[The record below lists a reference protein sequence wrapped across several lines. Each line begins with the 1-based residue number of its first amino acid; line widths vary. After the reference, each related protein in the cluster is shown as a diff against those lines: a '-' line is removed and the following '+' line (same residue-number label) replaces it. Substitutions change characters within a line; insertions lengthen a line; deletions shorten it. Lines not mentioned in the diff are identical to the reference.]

1 MKIAPL
7 TKRLGF
13 LMMYVLAAITSLAQQ
28 TEITVLNAVVK
39 DRVVAG
45 AEVIFQ
51 RNGEASVTAT
61 TDARGKINIPSP
73 FGGVDDASVT
83 LIIKK
88 DGFSTLITKG
98 PCKGLTYAL
107 SPTMNALDGLR
118 VVLHWNGHPL
128 DLDSHLAYSG
138 NHIYFERK
146 TGTLANL
153 DVDDTDGFGPETIT
167 VEKKADGKRYVY
179 AVHDY
184 TDATKTGNHNLSAQ
198 SNAKVFVYIGNTLV
212 RSYLV
217 PKENKSGNLWVVFMI
232 DENGAFIDLNK
243 FNDAATP
250 EAVGYNLLTYLA
262 PGETFNDATTPEGNA
277 RESVIVMRQGETAYH
292 AGDLEG
298 SVTLYQRA
306 IDLDP
311 TNGLAYGDLGLSFG
325 KLNREAEAL
334 WANRKSIA
342 LAHGS
347 QANVV
352 RAGAYYNIAKIYEN
366 KGQYE
371 DALQN
376 YTKAKENKQNTVYDN
391 AIKRMHEKLGR

>member
-1 MKIAPL
+1 MNIALL
-7 TKRLGF
+7 TKRHS
-13 LMMYVLAAITSLAQQ
+13 VLVVCWLVAITSFAQQ
-28 TEITVLNAVVK
+28 TEITVLNAIVK
-39 DRVVAG
+39 DQVVSG
-45 AEVIFQ
+45 ADVIFQ
-51 RNGEASVTAT
+51 RNGEASVTAK
-61 TDARGKINIPSP
+61 TDSRGKISIPSP

-98 PCKGLTYAL
+98 PSKGLTYAL
-107 SPTMNALDGLR
+107 SPTMNTLDGLR
-118 VVLHWNGHPL
+118 VVLHWNGNPQ

-146 TGTLANL
+146 TGTMANL

-184 TDATKTGNHNLSAQ
+184 TDATKTSNRNLSLQ
-198 SNAKVFVYIGNTLV
+198 SGAKVFVYIGNTLV

-217 PKENKSGNLWVVFMI
+217 PKENKTGNLWVVFMI

-262 PGETFNDATTPEGNA
+262 PGETFNEATTPESNA

-292 AGDLEG
+292 AGDLES

-342 LAHGS
+342 LAHGP

-352 RAGAYYNIAKIYEN
+352 RAGAYYNIAKIYEG
-366 KGQYE
+366 KGQYD

-391 AIKRMHEKLGR
+391 AIKRMHDKLGR